1 MIEIAIQKQLGSFT
15 LDARLEAP
23 DSGVTALF
31 GRSGMGKTSVINAL
45 AGLMRPDRGRIVV
58 GDTTLFDSERRI
70 DLPPEKRRLG
80 YVFQEARLFPHYS
93 VRGNLLYGAKSD
105 GAKDHAGPSFDA
117 VVDLLGIKDLLTRR
131 PADLSGG
138 EKQRVAIGRA
148 LLASPRLL
156 LMDEPLASLDEP
168 RKNEIMPFI
177 ERLRD
182 ELKLPIFYVSHEMEE
197 IIRLADLLVL
207 LDAGKVAAS
216 GSVEDLTSRLDLWP
230 LTGRYEAGAV
240 IRTVLRGHDTTFGFS
255 ELAFPGGRSA
265 RDAAGA
271 AARHAD
277 PRPYPRARCRAGD
290 GAAGAS
296 LDPQCFRRQGGRAR
310 AAARSA
316 GRSQARYRQRQR
328 AGDALGAH
336 HAARLPGIAA
346 RARQADLRPGEDGR
360 ARPPLLRPLRE
371 RRSRDRLTATWAA
384 RNAHKFILQI
394 VPHRH

>member
-1 MIEIAIQKQLGSFT
+1 MTEIAIEKKLGSFT
-15 LDARLEAP
+15 LDVKLEAP
-23 DSGVTALF
+23 ESGVTALF

-58 GDTTLFDSERRI
+58 GGATLFDSERGI
-70 DLPPEKRRLG
+70 NLPPEKRRLG

-93 VRGNLLYGAKSD
+93 VRGNLLYGAKSR
-105 GAKDHAGPSFDA
+105 GAKDQSGPGFDA
-117 VVDLLGIKDLLTRR
+117 VVDLLGIKELLARR

-156 LMDEPLASLDEP
+156 LMDEPLASLDGP

-216 GSVEDLTSRLDLWP
+216 GSVEELTSRLDLWP

-240 IRTVLRGHDTTFGFS
+240 IRTVLRGHDTTFGLS
-255 ELAFPGGRSA
+255 ELAFAGGRLRVTELTLPLGTPIRVRIHA
-265 RDAAGA
+265 RDVVIATEQPAHLSIRNAFAAKVIELAPPRGPLIDVKLDIGSPGEPVMLW
-271 AARHAD
+271 ARIT
-277 PRPYPRARCRAGD
+277 
-290 GAAGAS
+290 
-296 LDPQCFRRQGGRAR
+296 
-310 AAARSA
+310 
-316 GRSQARYRQRQR
+316 QR
-328 AGDALGAH
+328 ACQELKLAPGKPVFALVKTVALDRHSLG
-336 HAARLPGIAA
+336 
-346 RARQADLRPGEDGR
+346 QYED
-360 ARPPLLRPLRE
+360 RE
-371 RRSRDRLTATWAA
+371 AEAL
-384 RNAHKFILQI
+384 
-394 VPHRH
+394 